1 MTKIKN
7 QLSFLITH
15 SLQEIDDRLSGKK
28 TTETY
33 TNHHQLVKLK
43 QTLHLLE
50 DHKYDIGYYYSN
62 LSGFDHM
69 ILDSWA
75 LSDRNNKLMS
85 YLLEIARIYNQKRED
100 NSGNL

>member
-1 MTKIKN
+1 
-7 QLSFLITH
+7 
-15 SLQEIDDRLSGKK
+15 
-28 TTETY
+28 
-33 TNHHQLVKLK
+33 
-43 QTLHLLE
+43 
-50 DHKYDIGYYYSN
+50 
-62 LSGFDHM
+62 M